1 MQDGQVYAQ
10 NQVATGPQGLDPLD
24 SASVG
29 GCVPGPAR
37 LNSLMSFA
45 GFEPG
50 LAPLALRDPRWAQL

>member
-1 MQDGQVYAQ
+1 MDKFMNKTKSQ
-10 NQVATGPQGLDPLD
+10 LDLRALTRYIPLD
-24 SASVG
+24 SVG
-29 GCVPGPAR
+29 GCVPGPPR